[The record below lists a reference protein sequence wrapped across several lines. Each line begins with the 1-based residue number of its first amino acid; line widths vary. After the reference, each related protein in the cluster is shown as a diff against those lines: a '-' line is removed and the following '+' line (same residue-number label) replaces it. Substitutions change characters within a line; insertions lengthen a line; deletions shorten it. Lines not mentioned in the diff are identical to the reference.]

1 MSVHERF
8 EVFQQLPDRCFFVDP
23 DSHLLLVCFFVSSQK
38 TAVTW
43 SLVQILYLRNITFL
57 ISAECIL
64 EEVAGAL
71 PHRFR
76 LLVVILLPRS
86 V

>member
-1 MSVHERF
+1 MFVHEWF
-8 EVFQQLPDRCFFVDP
+8 KVFQQLPDRRFFVDR
-23 DSHLLLVCFFVSSQK
+23 DSHFLLFGFFISSQK

-57 ISAECIL
+57 TAAECVL

-76 LLVVILLPRS
+76 LLVVILLPGS